1 VLPPTADVASA
12 PIDQTGTPRFYLLM
26 DRSMPKKM
34 NNVTD
39 QNSPTPA
46 ASVSLS
52 GVATGTS
59 EAFASTLIVNKETWR
74 DWMVEGMEEPAK
86 EDLLTRAQFLA
97 NLKRFHGVSLTEASL
112 VEWER
117 AGLLPR
123 PVRERHGDATYALY
137 PWWVAHL
144 VTFIRERQEAGWS
157 KAEIKDYIDNY
168 IRKDLTLRAF
178 VRERTKAGDTAID
191 RLQVLA
197 MDQIRDLMLFI
208 REQDGI
214 ENATV
219 AEVSI
224 RDAKDE
230 QSVRFSFRLDEEGEY
245 IRVKLHDHEIYD
257 PRDLEISR
265 RPVILEK
272 TSGDGKELQS
282 YEPDTG

>member
-1 VLPPTADVASA
+1 
-12 PIDQTGTPRFYLLM
+12 
-26 DRSMPKKM
+26 MPKKM